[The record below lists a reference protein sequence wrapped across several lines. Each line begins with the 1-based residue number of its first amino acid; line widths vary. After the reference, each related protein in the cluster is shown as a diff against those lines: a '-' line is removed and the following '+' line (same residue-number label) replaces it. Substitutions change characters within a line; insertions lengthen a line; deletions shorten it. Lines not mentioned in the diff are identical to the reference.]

1 MNVSTIGSMA
11 AFQALLL
18 GGFWLSWAYIGGLV
32 FAGVMLARG
41 RDGGVRRTAGW
52 SIGAQLAPLA
62 MALLLFPVA
71 MLELGFD
78 REVIPSAILGALTMG
93 SLFAGPVMTVVLLA
107 MLRSGRKG
115 PPNTNLQSIF
125 AIGLCCSMF
134 LTACQRVDGATSPTP
149 VETVSAVNP
158 VSDAEASV
166 PVMLTADQ
174 LRRVCQ
180 AGLAAIHGQG
190 VADIE
195 IDGLEG
201 RVVNASWRAPVDGGR
216 RRAQC
221 RVEGDLVTWKP
232 VDATGP
238 DQDRWMSQAGDPVTR
253 FVMDGETVTI
263 NQTLPAGGAVADDQ
277 GRG

>member
-1 MNVSTIGSMA
+1 MRA
-11 AFQALLL
+11 AAVIVVTAL
-18 GGFWLSWAYIGGLV
+18 A
-32 FAGVMLARG
+32 LAACGERAE
-41 RDGGVRRTAGW
+41 TA
-52 SIGAQLAPLA
+52 A
-62 MALLLFPVA
+62 
-71 MLELGFD
+71 
-78 REVIPSAILGALTMG
+78 
-93 SLFAGPVMTVVLLA
+93 
-107 MLRSGRKG
+107 
-115 PPNTNLQSIF
+115 
-125 AIGLCCSMF
+125 
-134 LTACQRVDGATSPTP
+134 PTP

-158 VSDAEASV
+158 ASDAEASV
-166 PVMLTADQ
+166 PVAPTADQ
-174 LRRVCQ
+174 LRRICQ
-180 AGLAAIHGQG
+180 AGLAAIHGQT

-195 IDGLEG
+195 IDGVEG

-263 NQTLPAGGAVADDQ
+263 NQTLPDGGAVADDQ